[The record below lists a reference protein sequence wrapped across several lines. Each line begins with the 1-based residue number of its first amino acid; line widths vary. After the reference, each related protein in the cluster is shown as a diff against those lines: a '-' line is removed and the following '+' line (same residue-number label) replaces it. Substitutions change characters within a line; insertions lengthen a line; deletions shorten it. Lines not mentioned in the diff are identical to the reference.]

1 MTKTALNER
10 IFAATAMFGT
20 VLASACGALYA
31 IDVVSIDL
39 IVPAN
44 MVGGLNPAILN
55 LLPGVAHCLTI

>member
-1 MTKTALNER
+1 MNTMPHYKHFL
-10 IFAATAMFGT
+10 AATAMLAI

-31 IDVVSIDL
+31 IDAVSTEL

-55 LLPGVAHCLTI
+55 LLPGVGDSLTI